1 MLNIYVTK
9 SYVARLMP
17 PRKTFRKRVEH
28 DNNEETTEDA
38 VVDDGIGVSTS
49 VVVSLNKMDNSEP
62 TSAKK
67 VIDNFDLLKNIVGY
81 VRKPI
86 DVYDETEEDLQC
98 LAYHIGL
105 LDWFKDVV
113 NDSPRQYPKILEHI
127 QRARDRLEP
136 NRFNKYKH
144 ITPEER
150 QKMYDFTEDTPYDD
164 EIECDLEDYGIDLE
178 FHKAGG
184 GYEKTGDGEK
194 IKRLKF
200 MKKRHV
206 IPGIVSWLEDTEF
219 DEE

>member
-1 MLNIYVTK
+1 
-9 SYVARLMP
+9 MP
-17 PRKTFRKRVEH
+17 SCKTFRKRVEH
-28 DNNEETTEDA
+28 EDAETEDAETEYA
-38 VVDDGIGVSTS
+38 VVDDDKNASSS
-49 VVVSLNKMDNSEP
+49 VVVSLNKMDISEP

-81 VRKPI
+81 VRKPV
-86 DVYDETEEDLQC
+86 DVYDETEEDLRC

-105 LDWFKDVV
+105 LEWFKDVV

-136 NRFNKYKH
+136 SRFNKYKH

-184 GYEKTGDGEK
+184 VYEKTGDGEK

-200 MKKRHV
+200 MRKKNV
-206 IPGIVSWLEDTEF
+206 IPGIVSWLEDTEI